1 MAVKELSAEMVEELQ
16 DAVAA
21 WLQMAILRMKK
32 NAADKKLNN
41 TGESIQSIAGRMVTM
56 DDGQIDVLIDF
67 KNSARFAD
75 YRKNVQYSKLPPVD
89 LITDWVLSKG
99 IGAFKYIPGYKNS
112 NKRLVDTVAARR
124 IAWGVAVRR
133 YEKGFGRRKPW
144 FAKLMYGPL
153 IAQLIQTSIDVI
165 GTSSTKL
172 FEYNLDKEIG

>member
-32 NAADKKLNN
+32 NAADKMLNN
-41 TGESIQSIAGRMVTM
+41 TGESIQSIAGRMVAM
-56 DDGQIDVLIDF
+56 DDGQIEVLIDF

-75 YRKNVQYSKLPPVD
+75 YRKNVKYSKLPPVD

-99 IGAFKYIPGYKNS
+99 IGSFKYIPGYKNS

-124 IAWGVAVRR
+124 IAWGVAVKR